1 MGAIEFLPPFTLEVY
16 MEVYMKR
23 IRQLMIVLPLVMGS
37 VAIPALA
44 GEKDPLFINLSS
56 DNAPRVDHA
65 LHFGSVHFSKGHPLT
80 IFLNGKGV
88 LLASKGHAAQFASQ
102 QKSLAELM
110 DKGAVVIV
118 CQYCM
123 KQVGVKESELLPGF
137 KVGNPELTGGA
148 LFKDDTK
155 TLSW

>member
-1 MGAIEFLPPFTLEVY
+1 
-16 MEVYMKR
+16 MKL
-23 IRQLMIVLPLVMGS
+23 IKQLLLVLPLIIGS
-37 VAIPALA
+37 MAMPVLA
-44 GEKDPLFINLSS
+44 GDKDPLFINLST
-56 DNAPRVDHA
+56 DNTPRVDHA
-65 LHFGSVHFSKGHPLT
+65 LHFGNVHFSKGHPLT

-88 LLASKGHAAQFASQ
+88 LLASKGHAAKYAGQ
-102 QKSLAELM
+102 QKALAEMM

-123 KQVGVKESELLPGF
+123 KQVGVKESQLLPGF

-148 LFKDDTK
+148 LFKDNTK